1 MSYLI
6 KHTKKIFSRSAQ
18 RMIETNRYYEYE
30 TKNWAKQ
37 KADALLKNP
46 MTVSVKVYSEDENGE

>member
-1 MSYLI
+1 MV
-6 KHTKKIFSRSAQ
+6 
-18 RMIETNRYYEYE
+18 ETNRYYEYE

-46 MTVSVKVYSEDENGE
+46 MTVSVKVYSEDEHGE